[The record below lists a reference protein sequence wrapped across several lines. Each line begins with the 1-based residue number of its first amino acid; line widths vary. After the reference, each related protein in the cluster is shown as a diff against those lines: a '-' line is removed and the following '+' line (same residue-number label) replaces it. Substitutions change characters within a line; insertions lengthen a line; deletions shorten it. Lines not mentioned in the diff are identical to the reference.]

1 MEWVQGD
8 IIDVCRDKKANGVVF
23 TANSV
28 ILKNGDLCLGAGAAK
43 RVRDYFPASVPSAL
57 AQEIKQNNDR
67 IQPDY
72 YLAGIQFKLKE
83 TLEPFYIFALQV
95 KRDFNDKGDLS
106 LTVESLQL
114 LAEWCN
120 ANPGVK
126 LVLNCPLIGLG
137 GFSDQKEDIKN
148 IVDGILFNCDVVVT
162 LL

>member
-1 MEWVQGD
+1 MEWRTGD
-8 IIDVCRDKKANGVVF
+8 MIDVCKEVGANGIVF

-28 ILKNGDLCLGAGAAK
+28 VKNNGELTMGGGAAK
-43 RVRDYFPASVPSAL
+43 RVRDYFPSSVPSAL
-57 AQEIKQNNDR
+57 GQEIKKNNDR
-67 IQPDY
+67 VQPDY

-95 KRDFNDKGDLS
+95 KRDFKDNGDLS
-106 LTVESLQL
+106 LTIESLQL
-114 LAEWCN
+114 LAKWCSE
-120 ANPGVK
+120 NPDVK

-137 GFSDQKEDIKN
+137 GFANQKEDIRN